1 MFAASPDR
9 HVFLLLRSPPT
20 MNERPQPTPT
30 RSATD
35 WRIRDRTGAPG
46 SSPHT
51 RPWARSVV
59 FAALAL
65 ASATMLTGCARKSET
80 VESAPRAPSSVV
92 VDGEYSD
99 KRFIDMMVP
108 HHRMAIDMAEEALEK
123 SDDEDVRTLSERI
136 VRGQTNEIEE
146 LARVRRELYGSRQTP
161 AKMHP
166 DAMQNMGMGDHG
178 SASSPSEHGDGHGI
192 DAGSSDEFDRRF
204 LDDMLAHHAAA
215 IQHAS
220 VALVHSDH
228 ERIRIIAR
236 EIVDEQSLEVGMM
249 VKWRLDR
256 WEHVP

>member
-1 MFAASPDR
+1 
-9 HVFLLLRSPPT
+9 
-20 MNERPQPTPT
+20 MNERPQTIPT
-30 RSATD
+30 RSTTD
-35 WRIRDRTGAPG
+35 WRIRDRTDAAPD

-65 ASATMLTGCARKSET
+65 AGATMLTGCAQESET
-80 VESAPRAPSSVV
+80 AERTPQAPASVV
-92 VDGEYSD
+92 VNGEYSD

-108 HHRMAIDMAEEALEK
+108 HHLMAIDMAEDALEN
-123 SDDEDVRTLSERI
+123 SDNEEIRTLSERI
-136 VRGQTNEIEE
+136 VRGQANEIEE
-146 LARVRRELYGSRQTP
+146 LARVRQELYGSRQTP
-161 AKMHP
+161 DEMHP

-178 SASSPSEHGDGHGI
+178 STSAPGEHGDGHGI
-192 DAGSSDEFDRRF
+192 AAGSSDEFDRRF

-228 ERIRIIAR
+228 KRLRIIAR

-249 VKWRLDR
+249 VKWRLAR
-256 WEHVP
+256 WEHVL